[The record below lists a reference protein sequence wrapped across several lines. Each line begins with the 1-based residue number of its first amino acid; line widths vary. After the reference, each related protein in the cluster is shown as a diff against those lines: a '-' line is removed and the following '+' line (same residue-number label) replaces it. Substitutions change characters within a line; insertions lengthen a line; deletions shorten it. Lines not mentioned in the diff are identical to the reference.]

1 MDDQIDGYYICVD
14 DRICPFTS
22 EILQTVQVRCYG
34 FRSEYSVLAG
44 ESFDRVIEFF
54 EVDGDL
60 KGAIDAAKTWYPKA
74 KYEGE
79 QRGKPIQNHKMSDV
93 APSWFDPA
101 DAGEEW

>member
-1 MDDQIDGYYICVD
+1 MDDQIDGYYICVAEGW
-14 DRICPFTS
+14 CSWTN
-22 EILQTVQVRCYG
+22 EAYQNVQVRCYG

-44 ESFDRVIEFF
+44 ERFDRVIEIF

-60 KGAIDAAKTWYPKA
+60 KGAIEAAKTWYPKA
-74 KYEGE
+74 
-79 QRGKPIQNHKMSDV
+79 KMSDV